1 MNIFYIERVWEIE
14 RAHESLA
21 RGEGRTVQP
30 CCILAGPGRPV
41 WCTKCIAGRCW
52 RDGEAPDANLPFS
65 KLNEAY
71 QAAGTMWRVN
81 INSAVQAALKET
93 IRTLLSNKIQ
103 EGFFAKI
110 CLVNS
115 SILGSLVSLFLFYFY
130 VWWMKTWGAVNPRP
144 PSVPFSL
151 EYLTAKLEELDSF
164 SM

>member
-1 MNIFYIERVWEIE
+1 M
-14 RAHESLA
+14 
-21 RGEGRTVQP
+21 QP

-52 RDGEAPDANLPFS
+52 RDGEAPDANLQFS
-65 KLNEAY
+65 KLNKAY

-110 CLVNS
+110 YLVNS
-115 SILGSLVSLFLFYFY
+115 SILGSLVSLFGHNSPKCTYIFLFLRMMNEDLGSRKPQTTF
-130 VWWMKTWGAVNPRP
+130 
-144 PSVPFSL
+144 SPFSYVFL
-151 EYLTAKLEELDSF
+151 RISHSQAGRAL
-164 SM
+164 